1 MSRHVPSR
9 LSRRQMLHAAAGAA
23 GVWAGASRLYGHAD
37 SKRPKVAAIFTEL
50 RFKSHAYHIVE
61 CCLGPYLFNGGL
73 VEPGC
78 ELVSFYADQFP
89 AGDLARAVSARYQVP
104 LYKTID
110 EALCL
115 GGTELAVDAVLLI
128 GEHGDYPTN
137 ELGQHLYP
145 RKQFFD
151 QAMQVMQRSNRH
163 VPLFNDK
170 HLSYRWDW
178 AQEMYDTARRHG
190 MPLVAGSSV
199 SLAERRP
206 PLDLPAGAR
215 IQAALAVHG
224 GGMESYG
231 FHGLELLQ
239 SFVEARRGGE
249 TGIRQVELL
258 SGDAL
263 QKAADAGRWSR
274 ELFQAAMDA
283 ERNIG
288 VRRRTEIL
296 PPSTKPTTPEPADD
310 LRRINHGI
318 LVTYR
323 DGLQAAVLQVGGSAN
338 RWNFACQLAGESQP
352 RATALFNGPWGNR
365 CLFRALSHAI
375 QCAFCTGR
383 EPYPVERTL
392 LTSGALEA
400 AMRSHAAG
408 KPIDTPQLEVAYQ
421 PVDFSAF
428 REHGATWKLIT
439 ADTPEPL
446 EFAPGGDRQYLVS
459 K

>member
-1 MSRHVPSR
+1 LV
-9 LSRRQMLHAAAGAA
+9 
-23 GVWAGASRLYGHAD
+23 D
-37 SKRPKVAAIFTEL
+37 S
-50 RFKSHAYHIVE
+50 
-61 CCLGPYLFNGGL
+61 
-73 VEPGC
+73 GC
-78 ELVSFYADQFP
+78 EVVSFYADQFP
-89 AGDLARAVSARYQVP
+89 SDDWARAVSTRYRVP
-104 LYKTID
+104 LYKTIE

-115 GGTELAVDAVLLI
+115 GGSDLAVDAVLLI

-137 ELGQHLYP
+137 ELGQQLYP

-151 QAMQVMQRSNRH
+151 QAVNVMRRSNRY

-178 AQEMYDTARRHG
+178 AKQMYDTARSHG
-190 MPLVAGSSV
+190 MPLMAGSSV
-199 SLAERRP
+199 PLAERRP
-206 PLDLPAGAR
+206 PLDLPAGAK

-249 TGIRQVELL
+249 TGVQQVELL

-263 QKAADAGRWSR
+263 ARAADAGRWSR

-283 ERNIG
+283 ERNSG
-288 VRRRTEIL
+288 ARRRVEVLAT
-296 PPSTKPTTPEPADD
+296 SQKPVRPEPPDD
-310 LRRINHGI
+310 LRTINHGI
-318 LVTYR
+318 LVMYR
-323 DGLQAAVLQVGGSAN
+323 DGLQAAVLQVGGNSN

-375 QCAFCTGR
+375 QAMFRQGR

-392 LTSGALEA
+392 LTTGVLEA
-400 AMRSHAAG
+400 AMRSHAMG
-408 KPIDTPQLEVAYQ
+408 KPVDTPHLAIAYQ
-421 PVDFSAF
+421 PVDFRAF
-428 REHGATWKLIT
+428 REQGASWKLIT

-446 EFAPGGDRQYLVS
+446 EFAPGGDRQYLARQ
-459 K
+459 